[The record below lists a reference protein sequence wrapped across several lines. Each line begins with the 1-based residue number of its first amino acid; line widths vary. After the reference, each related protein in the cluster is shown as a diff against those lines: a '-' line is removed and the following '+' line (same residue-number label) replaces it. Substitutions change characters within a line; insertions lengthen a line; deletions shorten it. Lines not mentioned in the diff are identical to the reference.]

1 MSEDSVARHGLSR
14 FAGKP
19 RVRVQCNDNGGVCE
33 LTYFNGFVDD
43 VVTQYK
49 SQSELPDW
57 VKKSIAVLRIVESQ
71 SVSDIGMRIKSRENG
86 DDVYWLVIKEEQSNE

>member
-1 MSEDSVARHGLSR
+1 MSEDVKIITVP
-14 FAGKP
+14 KP
-19 RVRVQCNDNGGVCE
+19 RVRVRHNNNGGVCE
-33 LTYFNGFVDD
+33 LTYFNGFADD

-71 SVSDIGMRIKSRENG
+71 NVSEIGMRIGSKENG
-86 DDVYWLVIKEEQSNE
+86 DDVYWLVIKEEQDNE